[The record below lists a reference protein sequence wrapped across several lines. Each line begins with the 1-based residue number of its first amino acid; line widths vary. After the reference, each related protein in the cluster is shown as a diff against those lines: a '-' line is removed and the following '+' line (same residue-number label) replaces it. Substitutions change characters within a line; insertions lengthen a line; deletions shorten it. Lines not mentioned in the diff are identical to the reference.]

1 MTVSPSTIPLSLTQ
15 ILGSVLGAL
24 VESQVDSAQA
34 TLDFIDRVGFSNSQG
49 TSSKQLRTVAFT
61 YSKLDAE
68 GEPASFG
75 VELPLLGLVQI
86 PTIAVKSAKIDFNYQ
101 VATAEPGPP
110 AAAQP
115 AEPQTTKDQKPGRT
129 GGISPVNVVVP
140 SRLPKAIILGTVGT
154 QGALPAQVG
163 AGTARLS
170 EKGSISLSIELHG
183 GTVPPALLRA
193 LDILEVAGT
202 QKQVG

>member
-1 MTVSPSTIPLSLTQ
+1 MTVSPSTVPLSLTQ
-15 ILGSVLGAL
+15 ILGSVLGAV
-24 VESQVDSAQA
+24 VEAQSDSAQA
-34 TLDFIDRVGFSNSQG
+34 TLDFIDRIGFSG
-49 TSSKQLRTVAFT
+49 GVGDLPKQLRTVAFT
-61 YSKLDAE
+61 YTKLDAE
-68 GEPASFG
+68 GAPASFG

-110 AAAQP
+110 VATPSAP
-115 AEPQTTKDQKPGRT
+115 PQTPKDQKLGRT
-129 GGISPVNVVVP
+129 VGVGAASMAIP
-140 SRLPKAIILGTVGT
+140 SRLPKASILGTVGR
-154 QGALPAQVG
+154 QGTPPAQTG
-163 AGTARLS
+163 AGGARVS